1 MIVFKTF
8 LKILN
13 KNKWLVIMYTAL
25 LIGMSYLS
33 MSGLESSL
41 TFESVKPK
49 INIRDNDNSE
59 ISKDFVEFMKE
70 KSEYVEVSDYEN
82 GLDDAIFY
90 RQVEYYISIP
100 ENYFEDLKA
109 GKDVSIEV
117 KSPGMFNSMVA
128 ERLSNRYLR
137 LVKFNQGRVENDEEL
152 IKLVRLNLEDE
163 VEVSM
168 DSEVDS
174 MGMLKLS
181 SYFNFANYTILASFV
196 FVISMILDSFNSEMV
211 HKRITISS
219 MPYKEH
225 NKYLLLSSLFLAAFL
240 FIVVILGSIPSVGN
254 SLFTLNGLFIIINM
268 LIFMMCGMA
277 LAIFIGNLVRGKE
290 AISAIAN
297 IVSLGSSFLCGS
309 FVAQSYLP
317 QSVLTIAHIFPSYY
331 YIRANDIIGNIEKF
345 SFDSMAPALI
355 NMLILI
361 GFFIL
366 FVVLNNLV
374 LKNKRSKA

>member
-49 INIRDNDNSE
+49 INIRDNDNSK
-59 ISKDFVEFMKE
+59 ISEDFVEYMKE
-70 KSEYVEVSDYEN
+70 NSEFVEVSNYEN

-100 ENYFEDLKA
+100 ENYFEDLIN
-109 GKDVSIEV
+109 GKDVAVEV

-128 ERLSNRYLR
+128 ERMSNRYIR
-137 LVKFNQGRVENDEEL
+137 LIKANSGRAQDDDEL
-152 IKLVRLNLEDE
+152 INLVRLNLENE

-168 DSEVDS
+168 SSEVDS

-196 FVISMILDSFNSEMV
+196 FVISMILNSFNSDMI

-225 NKYLLLSSLFLAAFL
+225 NKFLLLSNLFLAAFI
-240 FIVVILGSIPSVGN
+240 FVIVILGAIPSVGN

-268 LIFMMCGMA
+268 FIFMMSGMA
-277 LAIFIGNLVRGKE
+277 LAILIGNLVKGKE
-290 AISAIAN
+290 AISGIAN
-297 IVSLGSSFLCGS
+297 VVSLGSSFLCGS

-317 QSVLTIAHIFPSYY
+317 SSVLTIAHIFPSYY
-331 YIRANDIIGNIEKF
+331 YIKSNDLIGNIEKF
-345 SFDSMAPALI
+345 NFDNMLPVLI
-355 NMLILI
+355 NTFVLI

-366 FVVLNNLV
+366 FVVLNNIV
-374 LKNKRSKA
+374 LKKKRTS

>member
-49 INIRDNDNSE
+49 INIRDNDNSK
-59 ISKDFVEFMKE
+59 ISKDFVEYMKE
-70 KSEYVEVSDYEN
+70 NSEFVEVSNYEN

-100 ENYFEDLKA
+100 ENYFEDLKN

-137 LVKFNQGRVENDEEL
+137 LIKTNSGRVQNDDEL
-152 IKLVRLNLEDE
+152 INIVRLNLKDV

-181 SYFNFANYTILASFV
+181 SYFNFANYSILASFV
-196 FVISMILDSFNSEMV
+196 FVISMILDSFNSKMI
-211 HKRITISS
+211 HNRITISS

-225 NKYLLLSSLFLAAFL
+225 NRYLLLSSLFLAAFL
-240 FIVVILGSIPSVGN
+240 FVVIILGAIPSVGN
-254 SLFTLNGLFIIINM
+254 SLFTLNGLIIIINM
-268 LIFMMCGMA
+268 FLFMMCGMA
-277 LAIFIGNLVRGKE
+277 LAILIGNLVKGKE
-290 AISAIAN
+290 AISGIAN
-297 IVSLGSSFLCGS
+297 VVSLGSSFLCGS

-331 YIRANDIIGNIEKF
+331 YIRANDLIGNIEMF
-345 SFDSMAPALI
+345 NFDSMAPVLI
-355 NMLILI
+355 NFLIII

-366 FVVLNNLV
+366 FVVVNNIV
-374 LKNKRSKA
+374 LKKKRTS

>member
-41 TFESVKPK
+41 TFEYMKE
-49 INIRDNDNSE
+49 NSE
-59 ISKDFVEFMKE
+59 F
-70 KSEYVEVSDYEN
+70 VEVSNYEN

-100 ENYFEDLKA
+100 ENYFEDLKN
-109 GKDVSIEV
+109 GKDVSIEI

-137 LVKFNQGRVENDEEL
+137 LIKTNSGRVQNDDEL
-152 IKLVRLNLEDE
+152 INIVRLNLKDV

-181 SYFNFANYTILASFV
+181 SYFNFANYSILASFV
-196 FVISMILDSFNSEMV
+196 FVISMILDSFNSKMI
-211 HKRITISS
+211 HNRITISS

-225 NKYLLLSSLFLAAFL
+225 NRYLLLSSLFLAAFL
-240 FIVVILGSIPSVGN
+240 FVVIILGAIPSVGN
-254 SLFTLNGLFIIINM
+254 SLFTLNGLIIIINM
-268 LIFMMCGMA
+268 FLFMMCGMA
-277 LAIFIGNLVRGKE
+277 LAILIGNLVKGKE
-290 AISAIAN
+290 AISGIAN
-297 IVSLGSSFLCGS
+297 VVSLGSSFLCGS

-331 YIRANDIIGNIEKF
+331 YIRANDLIGNIEKF
-345 SFDSMAPALI
+345 NFDSMAPVLVNFSI
-355 NMLILI
+355 IF
-361 GFFIL
+361 GFFVL
-366 FVVLNNLV
+366 FIVLNNIV
-374 LKNKRSKA
+374 LKKKRTS

>member
-117 KSPGMFNSMVA
+117 KTCKV
-128 ERLSNRYLR
+128 
-137 LVKFNQGRVENDEEL
+137 
-152 IKLVRLNLEDE
+152 
-163 VEVSM
+163 
-168 DSEVDS
+168 
-174 MGMLKLS
+174 
-181 SYFNFANYTILASFV
+181 
-196 FVISMILDSFNSEMV
+196 
-211 HKRITISS
+211 
-219 MPYKEH
+219 
-225 NKYLLLSSLFLAAFL
+225 
-240 FIVVILGSIPSVGN
+240 
-254 SLFTLNGLFIIINM
+254 
-268 LIFMMCGMA
+268 
-277 LAIFIGNLVRGKE
+277 
-290 AISAIAN
+290 
-297 IVSLGSSFLCGS
+297 
-309 FVAQSYLP
+309 
-317 QSVLTIAHIFPSYY
+317 
-331 YIRANDIIGNIEKF
+331 
-345 SFDSMAPALI
+345 
-355 NMLILI
+355 
-361 GFFIL
+361 
-366 FVVLNNLV
+366 
-374 LKNKRSKA
+374 

>member
-33 MSGLESSL
+33 MSGIESSL

-49 INIRDNDNSE
+49 INIRDNDNSK
-59 ISKDFVEFMKE
+59 ISEDFVEYMKE
-70 KSEYVEVSDYEN
+70 NSEFVEVSNYEN

-100 ENYFEDLKA
+100 ENYFEDLIN
-109 GKDVSIEV
+109 GKDVAIEV
-117 KSPGMFNSMVA
+117 KSPGMFNSTVA
-128 ERLSNRYLR
+128 ERMSNRYIR
-137 LVKFNQGRVENDEEL
+137 LIKANSGRAQNDDEL
-152 IKLVRLNLEDE
+152 INLVRLNLENE

-168 DSEVDS
+168 SSEVDS

-196 FVISMILDSFNSEMV
+196 FVISMILNSFNSDMI

-225 NKYLLLSSLFLAAFL
+225 NKFLLLSNLFLAAFI
-240 FIVVILGSIPSVGN
+240 FVIVILGAIPSVGN
-254 SLFTLNGLFIIINM
+254 SLFTLNGLFIMINM
-268 LIFMMCGMA
+268 LMFMMSGMA
-277 LAIFIGNLVRGKE
+277 LAILIGNLVKGKE
-290 AISAIAN
+290 AISGIAN
-297 IVSLGSSFLCGS
+297 VVSLGSSFLCGS

-317 QSVLTIAHIFPSYY
+317 SSVLTIAHIFPSYY
-331 YIRANDIIGNIEKF
+331 YIKSNDLIGNIEKF
-345 SFDSMAPALI
+345 NFDSMLPVLI
-355 NMLILI
+355 NTLVLI

-366 FVVLNNLV
+366 FVVINNIV
-374 LKNKRSKA
+374 LKKKRTS

>member
-49 INIRDNDNSE
+49 INIRDNDNSKL
-59 ISKDFVEFMKE
+59 SQDFVEFMKQN
-70 KSEYVEVSDYEN
+70 SEYVEVSDYEN

-90 RQVEYYISIP
+90 RQIEYYINIP

-128 ERLSNRYLR
+128 ERMSNRYLR
-137 LVKFNQGRVENDEEL
+137 LVKFNRLRVESDEDL
-152 IKLVRLNLEDE
+152 IYLVRLNLDDN
-163 VEVSM
+163 VDVTM
-168 DSEVDS
+168 DSEMDS

-196 FVISMILDSFNSEMV
+196 FVVSMILNSFNSDMI

-225 NKYLLLSSLFLAAFL
+225 NKFLLLSSLFLAAFL
-240 FIVVILGSIPSVGN
+240 FIVIILGAIPSVGN

-268 LIFMMCGMA
+268 FIFMMCGMA
-277 LAIFIGNLVRGKE
+277 LAIFIGNLVKGKE

-309 FVAQSYLP
+309 FVAQAYLP
-317 QSVLTIAHIFPSYY
+317 KSVLTIAHIFPSSY
-331 YIRANDIIGNIEKF
+331 YIKSNDLIGNIEKF
-345 SFDSMAPALI
+345 NLDSMTPVLI
-355 NMLILI
+355 NMLIVI
-361 GFFIL
+361 GFFVL
-366 FVVLNNLV
+366 FIILNNFV
-374 LKNKRSKA
+374 MKKKRSN